1 MSEEQATIPLEE
13 EVQGSSSV
21 EGEQAAQGKLISE
34 RYRLEMCLGQGA
46 MGSVY
51 LAEHVLMKKKVAV
64 KLLRP
69 EVVGQGEVVERFRRE
84 AQAAAHIDHPNICTA
99 TDFGEMD
106 EGFFLVMEY
115 LEGETLDVS
124 LVEDERFEVDRALHI
139 VALMCDA
146 LEVAHEAGIV
156 HRDLKPEN
164 VMLIERDGDPDFPK
178 IMDFG
183 VARVRIGEDEDPE
196 SARLTR
202 AGMVYGTPH
211 YMSPEQAAGAEI
223 DRRADI
229 YSLGVMLF
237 EMLTGSLP
245 FFDTNPAKI
254 MAMHMTEDPPSMR
267 RKCPD
272 ATIPRALDRLVQ
284 HMLAKEPE
292 DRPSSAGEVRERLN
306 QIAESSDRLT
316 LGGLTREAAESGT
329 EAIRN
334 LGREVRPGARRVAR
348 FMDRM
353 AQNAGPRVR
362 AGIDWA
368 LRHRKNLAIGA
379 IMAFLAV
386 AVALPVFILI
396 NSNVALTPEERLEE
410 ARDLADDR
418 SAFLRSNGAGKV
430 MDALAT
436 GDIEDAVGQLETLRA
451 RTGPNPHL
459 AFLLGRAYAETEA
472 WDKALEQYKYALAEE
487 PRYASEERLLADLE
501 ARLASETDA
510 NREAAKAIVLA
521 QVPGPVANDM
531 LGDLAWSADS
541 KKVRDDIQS
550 TLESTGRVDALDK
563 WQTYAM
569 ELRSA
574 KGCKEHAEWI
584 EKLANSADADALA
597 PLRFYAAKPKR
608 GCGTFNSKDCYGCI
622 RDDLDKAITKL
633 EPLETSDTTDGADTS
648 EGTPEQSPDDGAAD

>member
-1 MSEEQATIPLEE
+1 MSEEQATIPLDED
-13 EVQGSSSV
+13 VQGSSPID
-21 EGEQAAQGKLISE
+21 GEHEVRGKLISE
-34 RYRLEMCLGQGA
+34 RYRLEECLGQGA

-69 EVVGQGEVVERFRRE
+69 EVVGHGEIVERFRRE

-124 LVEDERFEVDRALHI
+124 LVEDQRFDVDRALHI

-164 VMLIERDGDPDFPK
+164 VMLIEREGDSNFPK

-183 VARVRIGEDEDPE
+183 VARVRIGEDEDQE

-254 MAMHMTEDPPSMR
+254 MAMHMTEEPPSMR
-267 RKCPD
+267 RKCPE
-272 ATIPRALDRLVQ
+272 AKIPRSLDRLVQ
-284 HMLAKEPE
+284 RLLAKEPE
-292 DRPSSAGEVRERLN
+292 DRPSTAGEVRQRLN
-306 QIAESSDRLT
+306 DIAEASDALT
-316 LGGLTREAAESGT
+316 LGGLTREAAETGT

-334 LGREVRPGARRVAR
+334 LGREVRPGARRFVR
-348 FMDRM
+348 FMDTI
-353 AQNAGPRVR
+353 AQNTGPRVS
-362 AGIDWA
+362 AGIEWA
-368 LRHRKNLAIGA
+368 LRHRKHLAIGA

-386 AVALPVFILI
+386 AVALPVVILI
-396 NSNVALTPEERLEE
+396 NSNAELSPQERLEE

-436 GDIEDAVGQLETLRA
+436 GSIEDAVGQLESLRA

-459 AFLLGRAYAETEA
+459 AFLLGRAYAQTGQ
-472 WDKALEQYKYALAEE
+472 WDQALEQYEYALAEE
-487 PRYASEERLLADLE
+487 SRYASEERLIADLKT
-501 ARLASETDA
+501 RLASGEEA
-510 NREAAKAIVLA
+510 SREAAKKIVLSELPA
-521 QVPGPVANDM
+521 ELANDV
-531 LGDLAWSADS
+531 LGDLAWSAKS
-541 KKVRDDIQS
+541 RSTREDIQA
-550 TLESTGRVDALDK
+550 TLESTGRMESLDP
-563 WQTYAM
+563 WHTYAM
-569 ELRSA
+569 ELRAA
-574 KGCKEHAEWI
+574 KGCKEHAKWI
-584 EKLANSADADALA
+584 EKLANSGDPDALA
-597 PLRFYAAKPKR
+597 PLRFYAAKPTR

-622 RDDLDKAITKL
+622 RDDLDEAIQKL
-633 EPLETSDTTDGADTS
+633 EPLEESN
-648 EGTPEQSPDDGAAD
+648 SPDDGSEKEADEPVEG